1 MPALDGVLEPRAKE
15 RRGHHAAWW
24 SVAVG
29 AILLSGVFVLAAA
42 PQGYKVVAHSKVPAD
57 RLTRAEISKLFL
69 KKSTKWS
76 DGSAVV
82 PVDQALSSQVRD
94 AFSRDVHGKGAAAV
108 DAYWQKQIFSGRDL
122 PPVTKA
128 NDAEVLAYVRANSG
142 AIGYV
147 STTAD
152 TGSLKVIEVQ

>member
-1 MPALDGVLEPRAKE
+1 MPAVDGVPEPRAGSFRD
-15 RRGHHAAWW
+15 RRGVRRQ
-24 SVAVG
+24 VAVG
-29 AILLSGVFVLAAA
+29 VVLLSGIFGLAAA
-42 PQGYKVVAHSKVPAD
+42 PQGYKVVANAKVPAD
-57 RLTRAEISKLFL
+57 RLTRAEISQLFL
-69 KKSTKWS
+69 KKTTKWR

-82 PVDQALSSQVRD
+82 PVDQPLSSEVRD
-94 AFSRDVHGKGAAAV
+94 SFSREVHGKGAAAV

-147 STTAD
+147 SPGVETTGVK
-152 TGSLKVIEVQ
+152 TIEVQ